1 MKEKMVTRTVKMV
14 RVEML
19 IFNKGTNET
28 FNRVFEIPKKSCEK
42 EILKAINEIIGVGFK
57 ALTIL
62 SQEPFE
68 KMYGM
73 TENEFIRIA
82 SELDDKR
89 RIITTEI
96 NE

>member
-1 MKEKMVTRTVKMV
+1 MKEKMVTRTVKMT

-19 IFNKGTNET
+19 IFNKETNET
-28 FNRVFEIPKKSCEK
+28 FDKVFEIPKKSREK
-42 EILKAINEIIGVGFK
+42 EILKAINEIIGEGFK

-73 TENEFIRIA
+73 SENEFLRLA

-89 RIITTEI
+89 RIITTEN

>member
-1 MKEKMVTRTVKMV
+1 MKEKMVTRTVKMS

-19 IFNKGTNET
+19 IFNKETNET
-28 FNRVFEIPKKSCEK
+28 FDRVFEIPKKLREK
-42 EILKAINEIIGVGFK
+42 EILKAINEIIGEGFK

-62 SQEPFE
+62 SQVPFE

-73 TENEFIRIA
+73 TENEFLRLA
-82 SELDDKR
+82 SELDEKR
-89 RIITTEI
+89 RIIAIEN

>member
-1 MKEKMVTRTVKMV
+1 MKEKMVTRTVKMT

-19 IFNKGTNET
+19 IFNKETNET
-28 FNRVFEIPKKSCEK
+28 FDKVFEIPKKSREK
-42 EILKAINEIIGVGFK
+42 EILKAINEIIGEGFK

-73 TENEFIRIA
+73 SENEFLRLA

-89 RIITTEI
+89 RIITAEN